1 MVLGTIWE
9 LPYLLFCV
17 LLKYSDTRSFNV
29 REKSEP
35 TDLENAIFLM
45 ISNLINNMFTSKTGK
60 ITFAQM
66 DLIEYREVKPN
77 EELLNE
83 GLLNQQDI
91 FSISSNS

>member
-1 MVLGTIWE
+1 
-9 LPYLLFCV
+9 
-17 LLKYSDTRSFNV
+17 
-29 REKSEP
+29 
-35 TDLENAIFLM
+35 
-45 ISNLINNMFTSKTGK
+45 MFTSKTGK